1 MQADIACRNH
11 QFKARRCRP
20 FFYSEA
26 RTATQYFRVFM
37 RRCGFR
43 LVPVTLP
50 GRQRATAH
58 TIQHGIPGC
67 GDVSIRS
74 RQRTPTQPCVRGRH
88 SEVRRPLPII
98 YRSSRLS
105 RSRPRWV
112 WLAGCPGRG
121 RSFLSCRTSLRAG
134 AVSERVRGVCL
145 LAGADGRAAGGATT
159 AGWTG
164 GATRWADRATAWA
177 GGIAGLTSRRMVLCS
192 RVGSWLRS
200 VSRSRTWLRV
210 GTGGGATGF
219 FTSP

>member
-1 MQADIACRNH
+1 MQADIACRKH

-26 RTATQYFRVFM
+26 RTATQYFQYFRVFM
-37 RRCGFR
+37 RRRGFR
-43 LVPVTLP
+43 LVSVTLR
-50 GRQRATAH
+50 GRQWAAAH
-58 TIQHGIPGC
+58 TIQPGIPGC
-67 GDVSIRS
+67 GDVGIRS
-74 RQRTPTQPCVRGRH
+74 LQRTPVQPCVRGRH

-134 AVSERVRGVCL
+134 AGSERVRGVCL

-159 AGWTG
+159 A
-164 GATRWADRATAWA
+164 D
-177 GGIAGLTSRRMVLCS
+177 
-192 RVGSWLRS
+192 
-200 VSRSRTWLRV
+200 
-210 GTGGGATGF
+210 
-219 FTSP
+219 